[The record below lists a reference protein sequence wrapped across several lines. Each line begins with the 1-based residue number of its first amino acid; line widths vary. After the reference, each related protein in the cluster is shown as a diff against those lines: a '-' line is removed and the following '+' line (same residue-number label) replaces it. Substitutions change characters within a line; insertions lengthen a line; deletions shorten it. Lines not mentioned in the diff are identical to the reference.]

1 MPKKKKK
8 GQFGFFYSLSPNAGN
23 VEYNNKV
30 FNDMMLPG
38 GGESSQGEG
47 QAMSETFNSDN
58 APEAK
63 SKMSS
68 KEAKLQSLHDE
79 LPLSDKIIDMLI
91 STAIHNGT
99 VNYEKLKRFGKVV
112 TPRDVRKLYHYA
124 FVVDN
129 LMQVKDAT
137 ADTAVEIINEYAD
150 VAKFVNSVLEKNAMK
165 KNLINE
171 AYNDYREVI
180 SYDLADRDLVMDLC
194 KKHHCRTGAQT
205 TGRVEIIGSRD
216 DVKKVTDKYGYY
228 RFTGELEESLNEAK
242 EILYIIKD
250 KNGKQLS
257 APSKDDSA
265 LWDRVEAMEA
275 RGREGLSVVVYD
287 AKETPITLTDIADSI
302 KVNGPKVPG
311 AEAPINLLAINEA
324 NFADEL
330 RFKNY
335 DAVATDDN
343 TIKFTYV
350 AQEPYEHEDAVDFVN
365 EVERAIKAL
374 SKSKHYDKPFDV
386 DIDLSVRGEKDFDYK
401 EKLHFNQKAE
411 VMEENLKEEVGMKI
425 LKISLDDFDKHIG
438 SRNTFGRINRDY
450 DLIVRTEDGNVF
462 FTGTPDNISK
472 FISDYKVKEIPSAR
486 FISYMEKSLKEAV
499 DKSDAHYSD
508 DYKITSME
516 DMLDSMPGNADD
528 ETIDTTLKVFRKV
541 SSYLGTHKKDIVVL
555 VTDPTTEYDPKN
567 SGIKFEVEE
576 MPHRFKKSSL
586 HTYKTPNYEFIR
598 EQVYPANMV
607 FLYFKNEGDKDQYL
621 NDVYGAGG
629 VQEENLKESTEAPFT
644 YQLYDEEYIFDEA
657 TGNLRVLVDEVMPT
671 TPGVL
676 VNFIFLDHDE
686 NKKHPYRFIR
696 KSRGRFPYEFEEVKE
711 SLEEA
716 VEEDKPFTY
725 KEIYDELRREGELK
739 SPSGKI
745 HYGFRSEAEAA
756 HKILSKRHKNCDYYL
771 IPDNMIKGAEQWEVV
786 WDDEKLEES
795 LAESTFHGQ
804 VDELE
809 VGDIVVLGG
818 SMWKPHYRYKAFEPF
833 AGAHLKVTQIDP
845 VVKFVGLD
853 KKGKDFVDSLRE
865 EDYIT
870 ADEWLDAIN
879 TDSEHWVTAFKDDEP
894 KVESLDEKLIQ
905 SDSDKALQK
914 NIKTEIKAGK
924 DPKQAAAIAYSVQ
937 EKNKKK
943 EESLK
948 TYAGDPITT
957 EEVNQG
963 WEDLEKQIKGLKPGD
978 LITLHNPFDPNGF
991 EHKHVERRTDKPD
1004 YYRIYDEGPGGFAN
1018 EIEYGTLED
1027 ALYWAKKTYYST
1039 LIDDDPA
1046 ESFMDF

>member
-38 GGESSQGEG
+38 GGESSQGGEG
-47 QAMSETFNSDN
+47 QAMSE
-58 APEAK
+58 K
-63 SKMSS
+63 
-68 KEAKLQSLHDE
+68 
-79 LPLSDKIIDMLI
+79 
-91 STAIHNGT
+91 
-99 VNYEKLKRFGKVV
+99 
-112 TPRDVRKLYHYA
+112 
-124 FVVDN
+124 
-129 LMQVKDAT
+129 
-137 ADTAVEIINEYAD
+137 
-150 VAKFVNSVLEKNAMK
+150 
-165 KNLINE
+165 
-171 AYNDYREVI
+171 
-180 SYDLADRDLVMDLC
+180 
-194 KKHHCRTGAQT
+194 
-205 TGRVEIIGSRD
+205 
-216 DVKKVTDKYGYY
+216 
-228 RFTGELEESLNEAK
+228 LNETK

-250 KNGKQLS
+250 KNGRQLS
-257 APSKDDSA
+257 TPSKDDSA

-275 RGREGLSVVVYD
+275 RGRSGLSVVVYNAD
-287 AKETPITLTDIADSI
+287 TLTDIADSI
-302 KVNGPKVPG
+302 KVNSPKVPG

-330 RFKNY
+330 RFKSY

-386 DIDLSVRGEKDFDYK
+386 DINLSVRGEKDFDYK

-438 SRNTFGRINRDY
+438 SRNTFGGINKDY

-486 FISYMEKSLKEAV
+486 FISYMEKSLEEAI
-499 DKSDAHYSD
+499 DKSDAHSSD

-555 VTDPTTEYDPKN
+555 VTDPATEYDPKN

-576 MPHRFKKSSL
+576 IPHRFKKSSL
-586 HTYKTPNYEFIR
+586 HTYKTPDYEFIR

-607 FLYFKNEGDKDQYL
+607 FLYFKNEGDKDRYL
-621 NDVYGAGG
+621 NDVYEAGAI
-629 VQEENLKESTEAPFT
+629 QEDLSHKDYTTKADDIEFIMHDYVENDLSVSKLIQKDKLTYIVELEDGRKPEIKFDDQWDEWVYSIDGSDPISHSSYEYLISDLNRYAKEGLKEDAEAPFT
-644 YQLYDEEYIFDEA
+644 YQLYDEEYIFDER

-686 NKKHPYRFIR
+686 SKKHPYRFIR

-711 SLEEA
+711 
-716 VEEDKPFTY
+716 VE
-725 KEIYDELRREGELK
+725 
-739 SPSGKI
+739 
-745 HYGFRSEAEAA
+745 
-756 HKILSKRHKNCDYYL
+756 
-771 IPDNMIKGAEQWEVV
+771 
-786 WDDEKLEES
+786 
-795 LAESTFHGQ
+795 
-804 VDELE
+804 
-809 VGDIVVLGG
+809 
-818 SMWKPHYRYKAFEPF
+818 
-833 AGAHLKVTQIDP
+833 
-845 VVKFVGLD
+845 
-853 KKGKDFVDSLRE
+853 
-865 EDYIT
+865 
-870 ADEWLDAIN
+870 
-879 TDSEHWVTAFKDDEP
+879 
-894 KVESLDEKLIQ
+894 ESLDEKLIQ

-914 NIKTEIKAGK
+914 NIETEIEAGK

-948 TYAGDPITT
+948 TYAGDPITS

-963 WEDLEKQIKGLKPGD
+963 WEDLEKLIRDLKPGE
-978 LITLHNPFDPNGF
+978 LVTLHNPLDPDGF
-991 EHKHVERRTDKPD
+991 EHRHIERRTDKPD
-1004 YYRIYDEGPGGFAN
+1004 YYRIYDEGPEGFAN
-1018 EIEYGTLED
+1018 EIEHSTLEN

-1039 LIDDDPA
+1039 LIDDEPA